1 MSSRIETAFAN
12 AKAEGRGILGVFVTA
27 GDPDEGTSAKILD
40 ALVEANVDIVELGMP
55 FSDPMADGPAIQAAS
70 LRALKNG
77 MTLAGTLEI
86 ARGFRQRHPD
96 TPLVLM
102 GYYNPIYIYGVDRFL
117 AEASEAGVDGL
128 IVVDLPPEEDD
139 ELCEPA
145 TEAGLDFIRLVT
157 PTSDTERLSVVLD
170 SASGFVYYVAI
181 TGITGTRS
189 AAADSISAAYK
200 RISAATDLPVVT
212 GFGIRTPEQ
221 AGEAASLSDG
231 AIVGSAV
238 VEINGQDVVFVQRT
252 GESFARRRVQLGPAD
267 ATFVAVQSGL
277 SEGDRVVVEGGFD
290 VHVASLSGALESH
303 RH

>member
-1 MSSRIETAFAN
+1 MSTRIKTAFAN

-27 GDPDEGTSAKILD
+27 GDPDAETSAAILD
-40 ALVEANVDIVELGMP
+40 ALVTSNVDMVELGMP

-70 LRALKNG
+70 LRALKGG

-117 AEASEAGVDGL
+117 AEASDAGVDGL

-145 TEAGLDFIRLVT
+145 TAAGLDFIRLVT
-157 PTSDTERLSVVLD
+157 PTSDAGRLPTVLA

-189 AAADSISAAYK
+189 AAGDSISAAYA
-200 RISAATDLPVVT
+200 RVSAATDLPVVT
-212 GFGIRTPEQ
+212 GFGIRTAEQ
-221 AGEAASLSDG
+221 AGEAASRSDG

-238 VEINGQDVVFVQRT
+238 VEIIADN
-252 GESFARRRVQLGPAD
+252 LGPDGKGTPETVSKIAAVVGDLAD
-267 ATFVAVQSGL
+267 GVAGKA
-277 SEGDRVVVEGGFD
+277 G
-290 VHVASLSGALESH
+290 
-303 RH
+303 

>member
-1 MSSRIETAFAN
+1 MSTRIKTAFAN

-27 GDPDEGTSAKILD
+27 GDPDATTSAAILD
-40 ALVEANVDIVELGMP
+40 ALVTSNVDMVELGMP

-70 LRALKNG
+70 LRALKSG

-117 AEASEAGVDGL
+117 TEASDAGVDGL

-145 TEAGLDFIRLVT
+145 KAAGLDFIRLVT
-157 PTSDTERLSVVLD
+157 PTSDADRLPTVLG

-189 AAADSISAAYK
+189 AAGDSISAAHA
-200 RISAATDLPVVT
+200 RVSAATNLPVVT
-212 GFGIRTPEQ
+212 GFGIRTAEQ
-221 AGEAASLSDG
+221 AGEAASRSDG

-238 VEINGQDVVFVQRT
+238 VEIIADN
-252 GESFARRRVQLGPAD
+252 LGPDGKGTPKTVSKIA
-267 ATFVAVQSGL
+267 AFVGELA
-277 SEGDRVVVEGGFD
+277 EG
-290 VHVASLSGALESH
+290 VAGKAG
-303 RH
+303 